1 MELPILSSRTK
12 DSSVKNNKN
21 WDDVLAR
28 FDIQNQDDSDL
39 FGNQDETKTVTTE
52 DTAPL
57 GPRWAVRAITLVG
70 CVTVLGN
77 LPLQSYLPGNVTQ
90 KFEITLDKSVPTT
103 STSTEQTIAKQLP
116 VNQVNYASIT
126 KTLIPA
132 PVVEAS
138 SAIIN
143 KTVPLKLKEKVEVA
157 EASAP
162 NPPNIIVADSS
173 TDGASEDRYNEE
185 IQELPLPKHAL
196 VTYTGHELINPES
209 TWHTYTVK
217 RYDNPT
223 NIFSQL
229 KQPDVLKDLQQIEP
243 IATALKDMK
252 MGTIVRAKSY
262 KGKLEELAF
271 TPDNKNSFV
280 VTPTEDGSFEGSWQ
294 KKQFE
299 VRQARATFSV
309 KNGLFLDAKRVDV
322 PNNIVRQVV
331 TVFDWDIDFSHD
343 VRVGDQVTVVFENI
357 YHDGDLV
364 GSQNLLAAEFI
375 NKGKI
380 YRSIRHTT
388 ARGLTD
394 FFTPEGREM
403 KRAFIRTPVAHARVS
418 SHFNP
423 GRFHPVLHKLRAHK
437 GTDFAARRGTPIIAT
452 GDGEVQLIGRKGG
465 YGKTII
471 LKHREGYT
479 TLYSHLSKFKK
490 DLKKG
495 QVVAQGDIIGY
506 VGSTGLATGPHLHYE
521 FRKNNIPAN
530 PLTVELPNSMSLT
543 KKELVKFEVDAI
555 NMNLQLNVLHRFAM
569 ENFDINSAT
578 GG

>member
-1 MELPILSSRTK
+1 MSSRTK
-12 DSSVKNNKN
+12 ESSVSNNKN

-39 FGNQDETKTVTTE
+39 LDPQPNAPAD
-52 DTAPL
+52 DTDNTASL
-57 GPRWAVRAITLVG
+57 TPRWAARAILLVG
-70 CVTVLGN
+70 CATALGN
-77 LPLQSYLPGNVTQ
+77 IPLQSYLPNSTSNQ
-90 KFEITLDKSVPTT
+90 FEITLNKPAESQP
-103 STSTEQTIAKQLP
+103 SS
-116 VNQVNYASIT
+116 QVNYASVVN
-126 KTLIPA
+126 TLMPA
-132 PVVEAS
+132 PMTEAS
-138 SAIIN
+138 ESIVNQSVAN
-143 KTVPLKLKEKVEVA
+143 SNVKETLVTAK
-157 EASAP
+157 
-162 NPPNIIVADSS
+162 NDD
-173 TDGASEDRYNEE
+173 TDEDAKAFEDT
-185 IQELPLPKHAL
+185 QELQLPKHAL
-196 VTYTGHELINPES
+196 VTYTGHELVNTES
-209 TWHTYTVK
+209 NWHTYTVK

-223 NIFSQL
+223 NIFSQIKQAKILRDL
-229 KQPDVLKDLQQIEP
+229 KKIEP
-243 IATALKDMK
+243 IAKALKDMK

-262 KGKLEELAF
+262 KGKLEQLAF
-271 TPDNKNSFV
+271 TPDHENSFV
-280 VTPTEDGSFEGSWQ
+280 ITPTETGDYKGSWQ

-309 KNGLFLDAKRVDV
+309 ENGIFLDAKKVDV
-322 PNNIVRQVV
+322 PNNIIRQVV

-357 YHDGDLV
+357 FHDGDLV

-394 FFTPEGREM
+394 YFTPEGREM

-452 GDGEVQLIGRKGG
+452 GDGEVKLIGKKGG
-465 YGKTII
+465 YGNTII

-495 QVVAQGDIIGY
+495 QVVAQGDVIGY

-521 FRKNNIPAN
+521 FRKNNIPSN

-543 KKELVKFEVDAI
+543 KKELVKFKVDAI
-555 NMNLQLNVLHRFAM
+555 NMKLQLNVLHRFAM

>member
-1 MELPILSSRTK
+1 MSSRTK
-12 DSSVKNNKN
+12 ESSVNNNKN
-21 WDDVLAR
+21 WDDVLAH

-39 FGNQDETKTVTTE
+39 LGQKDESSTSVSEDKTSLT
-52 DTAPL
+52 
-57 GPRWAVRAITLVG
+57 PRWATRAILLVG
-70 CVTVLGN
+70 CATALGN
-77 LPLQSYLPGNVTQ
+77 IPLQSYLPNSSTSH
-90 KFEITLDKSVPTT
+90 FEITLNKPAGVSQINGDTVAT
-103 STSTEQTIAKQLP
+103 P
-116 VNQVNYASIT
+116 VVQYASIA
-126 KTLIPA
+126 KSLIPT
-132 PVVEAS
+132 PVLEAS
-138 SAIIN
+138 SSILNKSPLSKAEQII
-143 KTVPLKLKEKVEVA
+143 TTPDTADEL
-157 EASAP
+157 EA
-162 NPPNIIVADSS
+162 
-173 TDGASEDRYNEE
+173 RYNEE
-185 IQELPLPKHAL
+185 IQELSLPKHAL
-196 VTYTGHELINPES
+196 VTYTGHELINTDS
-209 TWHTYTVK
+209 TWHTYTVQ

-223 NIFSQL
+223 NIFSQIKQRKILRDL
-229 KQPDVLKDLQQIEP
+229 KKIGS
-243 IATALKDMK
+243 IADALKDMK
-252 MGTIVRAKSY
+252 KGTIVRAKSHN
-262 KGKLEELAF
+262 GKLEQLAF
-271 TPDNKNSFV
+271 TPDHKNSFV
-280 VTPTEDGSFEGSWQ
+280 IQPTESGSYEGSWQ
-294 KKQFE
+294 KDQFE

-309 KNGLFLDAKRVDV
+309 KNGLFLDGKRVDV
-322 PNNIVRQVV
+322 PNNIIRQVV

-394 FFTPEGREM
+394 YFTPEGREM

-452 GDGEVQLIGRKGG
+452 GDGEVKLIGKKGG
-465 YGKTII
+465 YGNTII

-490 DLKKG
+490 NLKRG

-506 VGSTGLATGPHLHYE
+506 VGSSGLATGPHLHYE
-521 FRKNNIPAN
+521 FRRHNIPSN
-530 PLTVELPNSMSLT
+530 PLTVVLPNSMSLT
-543 KKELVKFEVDAI
+543 KKELVKFKVDAI
-555 NMNLQLNVLHRFAM
+555 NMKLQLNVLHRFAM
-569 ENFDINSAT
+569 EKFDINSAT

>member
-12 DSSVKNNKN
+12 ESSVSNNKN

-28 FDIQNQDDSDL
+28 FDIQNQNDADL
-39 FGNQDETKTVTTE
+39 FGHQNDVETDITE
-52 DTAPL
+52 DKSSLT
-57 GPRWAVRAITLVG
+57 PRWATRAILLVG
-70 CVTVLGN
+70 CATALGN
-77 LPLQSYLPGNVTQ
+77 IPLQSYLPNTATNQ
-90 KFEITLDKSVPTT
+90 FEITFNK
-103 STSTEQTIAKQLP
+103 P
-116 VNQVNYASIT
+116 VEKIDSQNAATKEISPPSDSVNYASIS

-132 PVVEAS
+132 PLIEAS
-138 SAIIN
+138 TNIIN
-143 KTVPLKLKEKVEVA
+143 NAVNENPEKELVVTAAGNEDPA
-157 EASAP
+157 E
-162 NPPNIIVADSS
+162 
-173 TDGASEDRYNEE
+173 RYNEE
-185 IQELPLPKHAL
+185 TQELALPKRAL
-196 VTYTGHELINPES
+196 VTYTGHELVNTES

-223 NIFSQL
+223 NIFSQIRQAKILRDL
-229 KQPDVLKDLQQIEP
+229 KQIEP
-243 IATALKDMK
+243 IAAALKDMK

-262 KGKLEELAF
+262 KGKLEQLAF
-271 TPDNKNSFV
+271 TPDHKNSFV
-280 VTPTEDGSFEGSWQ
+280 IKPTESGSYDGSWQ

-309 KNGLFLDAKRVDV
+309 KNGLFLDAKKVDV

-380 YRSIRHTT
+380 HRSIRHTT

-394 FFTPEGREM
+394 FFTPTGREM

-423 GRFHPVLHKLRAHK
+423 GRFHPILHKLRAHK

-452 GDGEVQLIGRKGG
+452 GDGEVKLIGRKGG
-465 YGKTII
+465 YGNTII

-490 DLKKG
+490 DLKRG

-506 VGSTGLATGPHLHYE
+506 VGSSGLATGPHLHYE
-521 FRKNNIPAN
+521 FRQHNIPAN

-543 KKELVKFEVDAI
+543 KKELVKFNVDAI

>member
-12 DSSVKNNKN
+12 ESSVNNNKN

-39 FGNQDETKTVTTE
+39 LGNQNETTTVITE

-77 LPLQSYLPGNVTQ
+77 LPLQSYLPGSVTQ
-90 KFEITLDKSVPTT
+90 KFEITLDKPTDT
-103 STSTEQTIAKQLP
+103 STKLAITKQLP
-116 VNQVNYASIT
+116 VNSVNYASIT
-126 KTLIPA
+126 KSLIPA
-132 PVVEAS
+132 PIVEAS
-138 SAIIN
+138 TALINEAIPSKIE
-143 KTVPLKLKEKVEVA
+143 EKVEVV
-157 EASAP
+157 EATAP
-162 NPPNIIVADSS
+162 NPPEIIVSDSS
-173 TDGASEDRYNEE
+173 NTDEASEDRYNEE
-185 IQELPLPKHAL
+185 IQELTLPKHAL

-223 NIFSQL
+223 NIFSQI
-229 KQPDVLKDLQQIEP
+229 KQPKALKELKQIEP

-262 KGKLEELAF
+262 KGKLEQLAF

-280 VTPTEDGSFEGSWQ
+280 IKATEAGSFEGSWQ

-309 KNGLFLDAKRVDV
+309 KNGLFLDAKKVDV

-380 YRSIRHTT
+380 HRSIRHTT

-452 GDGEVQLIGRKGG
+452 GDGEVKLIGRKGG

-521 FRKNNIPAN
+521 FRKHNIPSN

>member
-1 MELPILSSRTK
+1 MSSRTK
-12 DSSVKNNKN
+12 ESSVNNNKN

-39 FGNQDETKTVTTE
+39 LGNQDETEITNEK
-52 DTAPL
+52 PSL
-57 GPRWAVRAITLVG
+57 GPRWATRAILLAG
-70 CVTVLGN
+70 CATALGN
-77 LPLQSYLPGNVTQ
+77 LPLQSYLPNSNSD
-90 KFEITLDKSVPTT
+90 KFEITLN
-103 STSTEQTIAKQLP
+103 QTIHP
-116 VNQVNYASIT
+116 VTDQNAVQEKLLSSPIGVNYASIS
-126 KTLIPA
+126 KTLIPS
-132 PVVEAS
+132 PIIEAS
-138 SAIIN
+138 TALINRAIAVSAN
-143 KTVPLKLKEKVEVA
+143 ETVETTT
-157 EASAP
+157 
-162 NPPNIIVADSS
+162 ADLDPDS
-173 TDGASEDRYNEE
+173 RYNDET
-185 IQELPLPKHAL
+185 QELALPKRAL
-196 VTYTGHELINPES
+196 MTYTGHELINTGS
-209 TWHTYTVK
+209 TWRTYIVK

-223 NIFSQL
+223 NIFNQL
-229 KQPDVLKDLQQIEP
+229 KQRKILGDLQKIEL
-243 IATALKDMK
+243 IARALKDMK
-252 MGTIVRAKSY
+252 KDTIVRAKSY
-262 KGKLEELAF
+262 NGKLEELAF

-280 VTPTEDGSFEGSWQ
+280 IKPTESGSYEGVWQ

-309 KNGLFLDAKRVDV
+309 KNGLFLDAKKVNV
-322 PNNIVRQVV
+322 PSNIVRQVV

-375 NKGKI
+375 NNGKI
-380 YRSIRHTT
+380 NRSIRHTT

-394 FFTPEGREM
+394 YFTPQGREM

-452 GDGEVQLIGRKGG
+452 GDGEVKLIGRKGG

-490 DLKKG
+490 DLKRG
-495 QVVAQGDIIGY
+495 QVVAQGDVIGY

-543 KKELVKFEVDAI
+543 RTELKKFKIDAI
-555 NMNLQLNVLHRFAM
+555 NMKLQLNVLHRFAM
-569 ENFDINSAT
+569 EKFDINSAT

>member
-1 MELPILSSRTK
+1 MSSRTK
-12 DSSVKNNKN
+12 ESSVNNNKN

-28 FDIQNQDDSDL
+28 FDIQNQDDSDV
-39 FGNQDETKTVTTE
+39 FGFHTDAKADVEVSEKKESLT
-52 DTAPL
+52 
-57 GPRWAVRAITLVG
+57 PRWATRAILLVG
-70 CVTVLGN
+70 CATALGN
-77 LPLQSYLPGNVTQ
+77 IPLQSYLPNSTVDQ
-90 KFEITLDKSVPTT
+90 FEITFNQPAETT
-103 STSTEQTIAKQLP
+103 NQLETGFQKKP
-116 VNQVNYASIT
+116 LAPETVNYASVA
-126 KTLIPA
+126 KTLIPI
-132 PVVEAS
+132 PLVEAS
-138 SAIIN
+138 TAVIN
-143 KTVPLKLKEKVEVA
+143 KAIPQSNVKAKETVVTATSGKNSDLLEE
-157 EASAP
+157 
-162 NPPNIIVADSS
+162 
-173 TDGASEDRYNEE
+173 RYNEE

-196 VTYTGHELINPES
+196 VTYTGHELINTDS
-209 TWHTYTVK
+209 AWHTYTVK

-229 KQPDVLKDLQQIEP
+229 RQAKILNDLKQIEP
-243 IATALKDMK
+243 IAKALKDMK

-271 TPDNKNSFV
+271 TPDHKNSFV
-280 VTPTEDGSFEGSWQ
+280 IKPTESGSYSGSWQ

-309 KNGLFLDAKRVDV
+309 VNGLFLDAKKVDV
-322 PNNIVRQVV
+322 PNNIMRQVV

-357 YHDGDLV
+357 FHDGDLV

-380 YRSIRHTT
+380 YRSVRHTT

-394 FFTPEGREM
+394 YFTPEGREM

-423 GRFHPVLHKLRAHK
+423 GRFHPILHKLRAHK

-452 GDGEVQLIGRKGG
+452 GDGEVRLIGRKGG
-465 YGKTII
+465 YGNTIV

-495 QVVAQGDIIGY
+495 QVVAQGDVIGY

-521 FRKNNIPAN
+521 FRRHNIPAN
-530 PLTVELPNSMSLT
+530 PMTVELPNSMSLT
-543 KKELVKFEVDAI
+543 KKELVKFRVDAI
-555 NMNLQLNVLHRFAM
+555 NMKLQLNVLHRFAM

>member
-1 MELPILSSRTK
+1 MSSRTK
-12 DSSVKNNKN
+12 DSSVNNNKN

-39 FGNQDETKTVTTE
+39 LGDQNDTDVSEDKTSLT
-52 DTAPL
+52 
-57 GPRWAVRAITLVG
+57 PRWATRAILLVG
-70 CVTVLGN
+70 CATALGN
-77 LPLQSYLPGNVTQ
+77 IPLQSYMPSSATNQ
-90 KFEITLDKSVPTT
+90 FEITLNKPVVEPELAVVTP
-103 STSTEQTIAKQLP
+103 QLSSA
-116 VNQVNYASIT
+116 VNYASIS
-126 KTLIPA
+126 KTLIPT
-132 PVVEAS
+132 PM
-138 SAIIN
+138 I
-143 KTVPLKLKEKVEVA
+143 
-157 EASAP
+157 EASATLI
-162 NPPNIIVADSS
+162 NETIS
-173 TDGASEDRYNEE
+173 TPTELEKNSDYDKDLVDAVEE
-185 IQELPLPKHAL
+185 IQELPLPKRAL
-196 VTYTGHELINPES
+196 VTYTGHELINTES

-223 NIFSQL
+223 NIFSNL
-229 KQPDVLKDLQQIEP
+229 KQAKILRDLKQIEP
-243 IATALKDMK
+243 IAKALKDMK

-262 KGKLEELAF
+262 KGKLEQLAF
-271 TPDNKNSFV
+271 TPDHENSFV
-280 VTPTEDGSFEGSWQ
+280 IKPTESGSYEGSWQ

-299 VRQARATFSV
+299 VRQARATFAV
-309 KNGLFLDAKRVDV
+309 KNGLFLDSKRVDV
-322 PNNIVRQVV
+322 PDNIIRQVV

-357 YHDGDLV
+357 FHDGDLV

-394 FFTPEGREM
+394 YFTPEGREM

-452 GDGEVQLIGRKGG
+452 GDGEVKLIGRKGG
-465 YGKTII
+465 YGNTII

-521 FRKNNIPAN
+521 FRKNNIPAD

>member
-12 DSSVKNNKN
+12 ESSVSNNKN

-28 FDIQNQDDSDL
+28 FDIQNQNDSDL
-39 FGNQDETKTVTTE
+39 LDNQSDDSTKHAADKDTTSL
-52 DTAPL
+52 T
-57 GPRWAVRAITLVG
+57 PRWATRAILLVG
-70 CVTVLGN
+70 CTTALGN
-77 LPLQSYLPGNVTQ
+77 IPFQSHLPNSVSNQ
-90 KFEITLDKSVPTT
+90 FEITLNSPA
-103 STSTEQTIAKQLP
+103 QTIVQKDAIAQSATAPLAA
-116 VNQVNYASIT
+116 VNYASIS
-126 KTLIPA
+126 KTLIPE
-132 PVVEAS
+132 PIVEAS
-138 SAIIN
+138 KSIIN
-143 KTVPLKLKEKVEVA
+143 KTVSASDQEKVTIA
-157 EASAP
+157 AQDDGTDEA
-162 NPPNIIVADSS
+162 VK
-173 TDGASEDRYNEE
+173 
-185 IQELPLPKHAL
+185 ELPLPKHAL
-196 VTYTGHELINPES
+196 VTYTGHELINTES

-223 NIFSQL
+223 NIFRQL
-229 KQPDVLKDLQQIEP
+229 KQAKVLKDLQRIDP
-243 IATALKDMK
+243 IADALKDMK

-262 KGKLEELAF
+262 KGKLEQLAF
-271 TPDNKNSFV
+271 TPDHKNSFV
-280 VTPTEDGSFEGSWQ
+280 IKPTETGSYEGSWQ

-394 FFTPEGREM
+394 YFTPEGREM

-452 GDGEVQLIGRKGG
+452 GDGEVKFIARKGG

-521 FRKNNIPAN
+521 FRKHNIPAN
-530 PLTVELPNSMSLT
+530 PMTVELPNSMSLT
-543 KKELVKFEVDAI
+543 KKELVKFKVDAI
-555 NMNLQLNVLHRFAM
+555 NMKLQLNVLHRFAM

>member
-12 DSSVKNNKN
+12 ESSVNNNKN

-39 FGNQDETKTVTTE
+39 LGDLNETTHVITE

-57 GPRWAVRAITLVG
+57 GPRWAVRAMTLVG

-77 LPLQSYLPGNVTQ
+77 LPLQSYLPGSSTQ
-90 KFEITLDKSVPTT
+90 NFEITLDKPT
-103 STSTEQTIAKQLP
+103 SSTIAIVAEETVRELP
-116 VNQVNYASIT
+116 LNPVSYASIS
-126 KTLIPA
+126 KSIMPA
-132 PVVEAS
+132 PLVEAS

-143 KTVPLKLKEKVEVA
+143 KAMPAKVQEEVIVT
-157 EASAP
+157 SADEVIS
-162 NPPNIIVADSS
+162 NTSDENL
-173 TDGASEDRYNEE
+173 EDRYNEE
-185 IQELPLPKHAL
+185 IQELALPKHAL

-223 NIFSQL
+223 NIFSQI
-229 KQPDVLKDLQQIEP
+229 KQPKILKELKQIEP
-243 IATALKDMK
+243 IAAALKDMK

-262 KGKLEELAF
+262 KGKLEQLAF
-271 TPDNKNSFV
+271 TPDNENSFV
-280 VTPTEDGSFEGSWQ
+280 VKATKDGSFEGSWQ

-309 KNGLFLDAKRVDV
+309 KNGLFLDAKKVDV

-452 GDGEVQLIGRKGG
+452 GDGEVKLIGRKGG
-465 YGKTII
+465 YGNTII

-543 KKELVKFEVDAI
+543 KKELVKFNLDAI

>member
-12 DSSVKNNKN
+12 ESSVNNNKS

-39 FGNQDETKTVTTE
+39 LGDHDETKPVAVE

-77 LPLQSYLPGNVTQ
+77 LPLQSYLPGNNTQ
-90 KFEITLDKSVPTT
+90 NFEITLNNQVPTT
-103 STSTEQTIAKQLP
+103 PTKQAAVKAPPL
-116 VNQVNYASIT
+116 NTVNYANVS
-126 KTLIPA
+126 KSLIPS
-132 PVVEAS
+132 PVFEAS
-138 SAIIN
+138 SAIISKALPVVTN
-143 KTVPLKLKEKVEVA
+143 EEVII
-157 EASAP
+157 ASADDVVS
-162 NPPNIIVADSS
+162 NTSD
-173 TDGASEDRYNEE
+173 EDLESQYNEE
-185 IQELPLPKHAL
+185 IQELALPKHAL

-223 NIFSQL
+223 NIFSQI
-229 KQPDVLKDLQQIEP
+229 KQPKALKELKQIEP
-243 IATALKDMK
+243 IAAALKDMK

-262 KGKLEELAF
+262 KGKLEQLAF
-271 TPDNKNSFV
+271 TPDNENSFV
-280 VTPTEDGSFEGSWQ
+280 VKATDDGSFEGSWQ

-309 KNGLFLDAKRVDV
+309 KNGLFLDAKKVDV

-357 YHDGDLV
+357 FHDGDLV

-452 GDGEVQLIGRKGG
+452 GDGEVKLIGRKGG
-465 YGKTII
+465 YGNTII

-490 DLKKG
+490 NLKKG

-543 KKELVKFEVDAI
+543 KKELVKFNLDAI

>member
-1 MELPILSSRTK
+1 MSSRTK
-12 DSSVKNNKN
+12 ESSVSNNKN

-28 FDIQNQDDSDL
+28 FDIQNQDDADL
-39 FGNQDETKTVTTE
+39 FGHQNAADTVTTE
-52 DTAPL
+52 DKTSL
-57 GPRWAVRAITLVG
+57 TPRWATRAILFVG
-70 CVTVLGN
+70 CATALGN
-77 LPLQSYLPGNVTQ
+77 IPLQSYLPNSTTNQ
-90 KFEITLDKSVPTT
+90 FEITLSKPVHKLGLQNATAKKVTPTP
-103 STSTEQTIAKQLP
+103 SA
-116 VNQVNYASIT
+116 VNYASIS
-126 KTLIPA
+126 KSLIPS
-132 PVVEAS
+132 P
-138 SAIIN
+138 I
-143 KTVPLKLKEKVEVA
+143 LVEVSTEIVSKVISEQTQKEIVTTA
-157 EASAP
+157 E
-162 NPPNIIVADSS
+162 NENL
-173 TDGASEDRYNEE
+173 EERYNEE
-185 IQELPLPKHAL
+185 IQELTLPKYAL
-196 VTYTGHELINPES
+196 VTYTGHELVNTES
-209 TWHTYTVK
+209 AWHTYTVK

-223 NIFSQL
+223 NIFSQIRQAKILPDL
-229 KQPDVLKDLQQIEP
+229 KQIEP
-243 IATALKDMK
+243 IAAALKDMK

-262 KGKLEELAF
+262 KGKLEQLAF
-271 TPDNKNSFV
+271 TPDHKNSFV
-280 VTPTEDGSFEGSWQ
+280 VIPTESGDYKGSWQ

-299 VRQARATFSV
+299 VRQARATFSI
-309 KNGLFLDAKRVDV
+309 KNGLFLDAKKVDV

-380 YRSIRHTT
+380 HRSIRHTT

-394 FFTPEGREM
+394 YFTPTGREM

-423 GRFHPVLHKLRAHK
+423 GRFHPILHKLRAHK

-452 GDGEVQLIGRKGG
+452 GDGEVKLIGKKGG
-465 YGKTII
+465 YGNTII

-495 QVVAQGDIIGY
+495 QIVAQGDIIGY
-506 VGSTGLATGPHLHYE
+506 VGSSGLATGPHLHYE
-521 FRKNNIPAN
+521 FRQRNIPAN

-543 KKELVKFEVDAI
+543 KKELVKFNIDAI
-555 NMNLQLNVLHRFAM
+555 NMNLQLNVLHRLAM

>member
-1 MELPILSSRTK
+1 MSSRTK
-12 DSSVKNNKN
+12 ESSVKNNKN

-28 FDIQNQDDSDL
+28 FDIQNQDESDL
-39 FGNQDETKTVTTE
+39 FGFHAEANTETK
-52 DTAPL
+52 DTGVQTSESL
-57 GPRWAVRAITLVG
+57 TPRWATRAILLVG
-70 CVTVLGN
+70 CATALGN
-77 LPLQSYLPGNVTQ
+77 IPLQSYLPNSSVNQ
-90 KFEITLDKSVPTT
+90 FEITFNQPADNFDQ
-103 STSTEQTIAKQLP
+103 STSAVENKPLSSQT
-116 VNQVNYASIT
+116 VNYASIT
-126 KTLIPA
+126 KSMIPK
-132 PVVEAS
+132 PIVEAS
-138 SAIIN
+138 TSVIN
-143 KTVPLKLKEKVEVA
+143 QSLPQNSRKQQKVISTA
-157 EASAP
+157 ES
-162 NPPNIIVADSS
+162 DTSR
-173 TDGASEDRYNEE
+173 ERFNEE

-196 VTYTGHELINPES
+196 VTYTGHELINTES
-209 TWHTYTVK
+209 TWNTYTVK

-223 NIFSQL
+223 NIFRQI
-229 KQPDVLKDLQQIEP
+229 KQSKILKDLNKIDA
-243 IATALKDMK
+243 IADALKDMK

-271 TPDNKNSFV
+271 TPDHKNSFV
-280 VTPTEDGSFEGSWQ
+280 IKPTDSDSYTGSWQ

-309 KNGLFLDAKRVDV
+309 KNGIFLDAKKVDV
-322 PNNIVRQVV
+322 PNNIMRQVV

-394 FFTPEGREM
+394 YFTPTGREM

-423 GRFHPVLHKLRAHK
+423 GRFHPILHKLRAHK

-452 GDGEVQLIGRKGG
+452 GDGEVKLIGRKGG
-465 YGKTII
+465 YGNTIV

-490 DLKKG
+490 GLKKG

-543 KKELVKFEVDAI
+543 KEELVKFKVDAL
-555 NMNLQLNVLHRFAM
+555 NMKLQLNVLHRFAM